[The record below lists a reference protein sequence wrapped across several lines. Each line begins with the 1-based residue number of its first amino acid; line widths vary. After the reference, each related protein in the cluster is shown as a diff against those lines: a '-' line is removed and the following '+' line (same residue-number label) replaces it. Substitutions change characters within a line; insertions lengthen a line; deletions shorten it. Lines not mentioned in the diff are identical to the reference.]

1 VKVNVNE
8 SWLAVEGQVMEGS
21 VMILDLGF
29 LKREKRNA
37 EIKPIVR
44 GRRGAIP
51 AAVKA
56 AEHEA

>member
-1 VKVNVNE
+1 
-8 SWLAVEGQVMEGS
+8 
-21 VMILDLGF
+21 LGF

-56 AEHEA
+56 VEHEA